1 MADPYVINLD
11 RRTDRWTELE
21 GEWKGVFKLT
31 RVSAV
36 ETSPGGV
43 GCTLSHIKVCE
54 EAKARGDP
62 YVLVWEDDCTP
73 RNRHPRAIKALWD
86 EVLPTL
92 AKHRDKWDII
102 LGATS
107 AAYKGATRNPLL
119 STPNVTVYDL
129 PHGFTTHWT
138 MYNES
143 SYDKMIEWKAVRE
156 PQNDVYMFQHFRI
169 KVVMPFLAEQ
179 RPSYS
184 DLVNEDTNYHHMF
197 ERTEEQL
204 KNIQ

>member
-1 MADPYVINLD
+1 
-11 RRTDRWTELE
+11 
-21 GEWKGVFKLT
+21 
-31 RVSAV
+31 
-36 ETSPGGV
+36 
-43 GCTLSHIKVCE
+43 
-54 EAKARGDP
+54 
-62 YVLVWEDDCTP
+62 
-73 RNRHPRAIKALWD
+73 
-86 EVLPTL
+86 
-92 AKHRDKWDII
+92 
-102 LGATS
+102 
-107 AAYKGATRNPLL
+107 
-119 STPNVTVYDL
+119 
-129 PHGFTTHWT
+129 